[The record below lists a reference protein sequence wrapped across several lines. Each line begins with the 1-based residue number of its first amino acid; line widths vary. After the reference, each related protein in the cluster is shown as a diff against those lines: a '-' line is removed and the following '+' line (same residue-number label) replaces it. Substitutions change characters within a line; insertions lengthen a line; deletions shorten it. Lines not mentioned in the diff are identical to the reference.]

1 MHVCSYYYKIIAQ
14 FDNMRPQIINYSLTE
29 IVICFIVVGYAAVD
43 LVPCDKTRRI
53 FQSSWGII
61 SDGPAGSNYTQDS
74 HCEWLIKAN
83 DSDKFIT
90 LKFQSMGTECS
101 YDYVFV
107 YNGDS
112 FNSPL
117 LGSFSGKTE
126 PQEVI
131 ATSGYMLIL
140 LYSDTNYVLEG
151 FKAEFSITD
160 CPNNCSSHGVCY
172 DHNCACET
180 DWGGYDCSRKLCPD
194 NCGRNLSHGHC
205 DQGQC
210 VCRSGYSGESC
221 TLYEFD
227 SIGNKWHWLS
237 HSEGGLQPRAA
248 HSAVYIE
255 LTDALY
261 VFGGYNLNTVLG
273 NLEIYNF
280 QTSNWRDEHGAI
292 IPDTGL
298 ISSIEPGSIAKLIEH
313 AGPDWEQKWGLSIK
327 TSFLRNLLY
336 AGTEN
341 TTHIRRKQRHSR
353 VPEEHKPA
361 PRYGHSACAVT
372 KGFVLFG
379 GKLHNGSLSND
390 LWYYNV
396 QTRLW
401 QLRARLSSL
410 TPPPLTRHTL
420 TCVGDVI
427 YLFGGSTENGEFSS
441 SLYKIELSPDL
452 NENWEELK
460 PRGGKQLDVRVV
472 AHTTTYHP
480 HTNSLIVYGGIVP
493 GVARFSKLSDRVFVF
508 QLDNLHWAEIHYT
521 REHLREKFV
530 PRERAFHSANI
541 FGNYLVV
548 FGGYSH
554 RHNKEEICYDNQMY
568 LYHLGCH
575 TWVNPDILGKSNDSR
590 YPKQQGVFAHASA
603 VRNENTLLLVGGYH
617 GNVNGDLLA
626 YTFPPMV
633 AARKDA
639 IYYPEAACTRHKNYG
654 ECSADPECGWCSA
667 DEQCYGRTIGAN
679 CTTNLQTT
687 KCPGICPALGDCH
700 SCLIHG
706 HPLDQNM
713 PMMSAAHKLGLE
725 ECTWCVQNARCHHKD
740 DNYGVC
746 GLQEDSPS
754 QIPGWWGTKGTEVVK
769 PEQCR
774 ELDKRPGLTFVK
786 YHYPVNY
793 SQPDSVAIINATTVD
808 FVSPTSSLPRGDF
821 SSGGE
826 MVARLLG
833 FLRLPV
839 SWQEM
844 LNVCVTFCSAT
855 LTVSNNLVA
864 NITPEVTECKA
875 VRWPDNITLDRIS
888 VDFKSKKTV
897 NIQAAY
903 SIYMQQ
909 SKMELLHYKD
919 FDDPQ
924 KVFTFE
930 YLEPYANGTCEQ
942 YSNCLHCL
950 TDSQCGWCE
959 LTNSCQMRSEEE
971 ETSCSVGG
979 NWQYLTLLPSACSN
993 CSNYISCDSCIN
1005 SKLCEWWIEDARC
1018 QRIGQ
1023 RVDAAL
1029 SLEQCPIP
1037 CHKRRDCGS
1046 CLDQKGRCVWCQ
1058 ATQQCFSFSVYTSE
1072 YQFGLCREWM
1082 DQAFPLVRQENGIL
1096 PVPKTQEQCKT
1107 CSMHTN
1113 CSTCLSSLSCGW
1125 CYNSTNPMTGAC
1137 VQGDFNN
1144 PHMNCSIALNAPEA
1158 KWAYAQCPDVDE
1170 CGLGLHDCHEQAI
1183 CTNTDGSFS
1192 CHCRKGYIGDGRKNC
1207 HRTCFNVCVHGVCQ
1221 GEPDY
1226 SCKCDIGWYGDD
1238 CSKNCGCNN
1247 HSACPKGEGI
1257 CEECIDNTMGE
1268 YCELCKPGSYGNA
1281 TTEQGCRKCD
1291 CNGHGN
1297 KALGECNM
1305 ETGVC
1310 YCEDNTIGDHCE
1322 QCKSKYFGDPKNGNQ
1337 CYYQCDRG
1345 FLRDSHGQ
1353 GISSRQGRTKPWY
1366 GTPTRECLWII
1377 KPDVKYGSPIIQ
1389 LQINS
1394 SQLNISCGENAVYVF
1409 DGLPELVDMGSQ
1421 SPLSAVFCTEEALPL
1436 ATVESRTGQLT
1447 VHYKQGQT
1455 GEGFSA
1461 FYKVISCDN
1470 CRPPRECKND
1480 QCVCQDGLV
1489 GFNCEERICLD
1500 NCNQDKG
1507 QGTCDKSYGRC
1518 LCNDGW
1524 AGSSCDVRKSSTQLI
1539 FTELFDTVKLSDSLE
1554 HFRKTLPRFGHSLVS
1569 DRRGSLWMFGGYSL
1583 SHGPLNDLRLFDTKN
1598 LTWMQVTVESTPDA
1612 KMPMGRYFHGA
1623 DIGHAQTIYV
1633 YGGLSKKHKNY
1644 RNRTLD
1650 DFWQFDIQN
1659 QRWSEI
1665 EKTGAW
1671 PPALSGHTLTY
1682 HKSQE
1687 SLILI
1692 GGISPQ
1698 TGFLN
1703 LVWAYKFGKEQW
1715 VSLNTRGPGPLGIY
1729 GHTTVYHSQSRNLF
1743 VFGGMVYERQL
1754 TTISNNLYIFNYE
1767 NMTWTQLNNL
1777 GLSVHWPR
1785 PRFFHSAVTTEDYMM
1800 VMGGKIYPWNTTDT
1814 LYAYSY
1820 NCNRWMNLMS
1830 SDIEKIGP
1838 FPTQTFA
1845 QGMTVEPDGDAI
1857 YTIGGWGIDTQS
1869 TVLRIELPTDLCNL
1883 LPKRATC
1890 LYMSGCGY
1898 CAYKNGDDIISEQ
1911 CHSNIKECTL
1921 ETAENASLITNQ
1933 SQVCSLYNIYQ
1944 TMPSNCSTIQ
1954 DCTICLQSSSCS
1966 WCQGLCSSNAN
1977 NCNSTLA
1984 SCPFNKCTA
1993 TDCVQCH
2000 QMPGCDWSYSRRQCV
2015 PANQEAEANSVAVCP
2030 QPCINYATCSSCL
2043 ENPDCRWS
2051 TQLDECVSESYQ
2063 DVYCAGGVCGLVLRP
2078 DDRQH
2083 CPEPCN
2089 SFTQC
2094 SSCLKHAPCGW
2105 CSTPGLSGEGFCTE
2119 GSNERPSLGT
2129 CEEVFLENHRKV
2141 GEVEDVEPLN
2151 NVTYSWHYVKCPPED
2166 ECNNGH
2172 HTCAIESEICVDLD
2186 EGFECKCGIGYKAGL
2201 NGCEPVCPLGC
2212 VRGQCIQP
2220 NKCLCDFG
2228 YVGANCSIQCQCN
2241 GHANCEGPDKL
2252 DKCLVCHNNTMGAQC
2267 EKCKPLFVGDPA
2279 DGVVCV
2285 SCSDYCHGH
2294 SSICVDNSTEI
2305 DTGDYID
2312 YEFLNKTLKEGPK
2325 ANAKCLRCG
2334 NLTSGARCDD
2344 CIKGNFRGTENHRDA
2359 CRPCDCHGHGD
2370 TCDPIHGDKCNC
2382 QNNTESDVC
2391 RGVSDKNSAH
2401 PCWMVQCSKCKE
2413 GYLGTPTS
2421 GHQCYK
2427 QMHVDN
2433 KMCFDAKPMD
2443 ECKIKPNPLHP
2454 GEVVFF
2460 VIQPRFMNVDIR
2472 IIVDVTQGKLNVFM
2486 STHDDTYIASRN
2498 GTSGFIDVDI
2508 DSMYGHWENGTLK
2521 SKDVYLEKEAMGLR
2535 TYITIWQPKTLLL
2548 VRNLQDRLVITLPE
2562 EFHSLETTRFFLVLQ
2577 ALEPIDSDK
2586 KVAYGIVYSRQDQLH
2601 IDLFVFFSVF
2611 FSCFFLFLAACVV
2624 AWKAKQAADVR
2635 RARRR
2640 HVVEMLHMAKRPF
2653 ATILLN
2659 LNGKTKPKKTA
2670 HYDLRPIAVE
2680 PTDDNVAAVATVFVS
2695 LPGDKTSV
2703 KLALASSLILLARQ
2717 FPTSGR
2723 IFLRRRSIHAAP
2735 PL

>member
-1 MHVCSYYYKIIAQ
+1 
-14 FDNMRPQIINYSLTE
+14 
-29 IVICFIVVGYAAVD
+29 
-43 LVPCDKTRRI
+43 
-53 FQSSWGII
+53 
-61 SDGPAGSNYTQDS
+61 
-74 HCEWLIKAN
+74 
-83 DSDKFIT
+83 
-90 LKFQSMGTECS
+90 
-101 YDYVFV
+101 
-107 YNGDS
+107 
-112 FNSPL
+112 
-117 LGSFSGKTE
+117 
-126 PQEVI
+126 
-131 ATSGYMLIL
+131 
-140 LYSDTNYVLEG
+140 
-151 FKAEFSITD
+151 
-160 CPNNCSSHGVCY
+160 
-172 DHNCACET
+172 
-180 DWGGYDCSRKLCPD
+180 
-194 NCGRNLSHGHC
+194 
-205 DQGQC
+205 
-210 VCRSGYSGESC
+210 
-221 TLYEFD
+221 
-227 SIGNKWHWLS
+227 
-237 HSEGGLQPRAA
+237 
-248 HSAVYIE
+248 
-255 LTDALY
+255 
-261 VFGGYNLNTVLG
+261 
-273 NLEIYNF
+273 
-280 QTSNWRDEHGAI
+280 
-292 IPDTGL
+292 
-298 ISSIEPGSIAKLIEH
+298 
-313 AGPDWEQKWGLSIK
+313 
-327 TSFLRNLLY
+327 
-336 AGTEN
+336 
-341 TTHIRRKQRHSR
+341 
-353 VPEEHKPA
+353 
-361 PRYGHSACAVT
+361 
-372 KGFVLFG
+372 
-379 GKLHNGSLSND
+379 
-390 LWYYNV
+390 
-396 QTRLW
+396 
-401 QLRARLSSL
+401 
-410 TPPPLTRHTL
+410 
-420 TCVGDVI
+420 
-427 YLFGGSTENGEFSS
+427 
-441 SLYKIELSPDL
+441 
-452 NENWEELK
+452 
-460 PRGGKQLDVRVV
+460 
-472 AHTTTYHP
+472 
-480 HTNSLIVYGGIVP
+480 
-493 GVARFSKLSDRVFVF
+493 
-508 QLDNLHWAEIHYT
+508 
-521 REHLREKFV
+521 
-530 PRERAFHSANI
+530 
-541 FGNYLVV
+541 
-548 FGGYSH
+548 
-554 RHNKEEICYDNQMY
+554 
-568 LYHLGCH
+568 
-575 TWVNPDILGKSNDSR
+575 
-590 YPKQQGVFAHASA
+590 
-603 VRNENTLLLVGGYH
+603 
-617 GNVNGDLLA
+617 
-626 YTFPPMV
+626 MV
-633 AARKDA
+633 ATRKGEP
-639 IYYPEAACTRHKNYG
+639 YFPEAACARHKNYG

-706 HPLDQNM
+706 HPLPQNS
-713 PMMSAAHKLGLE
+713 PMASAAHKLGLE
-725 ECTWCVQNARCHHKD
+725 QCTWCVQNARCHHKD

-754 QIPGWWGTKGTEVVK
+754 QIPGWWGAKGTEVVR

-793 SQPDSVAIINATTVD
+793 SQPDNVAIINATTVD
-808 FVSPTSSLPRGDF
+808 FISPTSSLPRGDF

-833 FLRLPV
+833 FLRLPS

-844 LNVCVTFCSAT
+844 LNVCVSFCSAT
-855 LTVSNNLVA
+855 LNLSDHLVA
-864 NITPEVTECKA
+864 NVTPEVKECKA
-875 VRWPDNITLDRIS
+875 VKWPDNLTLERIP
-888 VDFKSKKTV
+888 VDFMAKKIV
-897 NIQAAY
+897 NVQAAY
-903 SIYMQQ
+903 SVYMQQ

-919 FDDPQ
+919 SDDAP

-942 YSNCLHCL
+942 YKNCLHCL

-959 LTNSCQMRSEEE
+959 LTNSCQSRSIEENV
-971 ETSCSVGG
+971 SCSVDG
-979 NWQYLTLLPSACSN
+979 NWQYLTLQPSACSN
-993 CSNYISCDSCIN
+993 CSNYISCDSCIQSN
-1005 SKLCEWWIEDARC
+1005 LCEWWIEDARC

-1023 RVDAAL
+1023 RVDAAIT
-1029 SLEQCPIP
+1029 LEQCPVP
-1037 CHKRRDCGS
+1037 CHQRTDCGS

-1082 DQAFPLVRQENGIL
+1082 DQAFPLVARQENGIL

-1113 CSTCLSSLSCGW
+1113 CSTCLSALSCGW
-1125 CYNSTNPMTGAC
+1125 CYNSSNPMTGVC

-1144 PHMNCSIALNAPEA
+1144 PHVNCSVALKAADA

-1207 HRTCFNVCVHGVCQ
+1207 HRTCFNVCVHGICQ

-1247 HSACPKGEGI
+1247 HSACPQGEGI
-1257 CEECIDNTMGE
+1257 CEECVDNTMGE
-1268 YCELCKPGSYGNA
+1268 FCEECRPGSYGNA
-1281 TTEQGCRKCD
+1281 TSEQGCRKCD

-1297 KALGECNM
+1297 KDKGECDM
-1305 ETGVC
+1305 DTGVC
-1310 YCEDNTIGDHCE
+1310 FCEDNTRGDHCE
-1322 QCKSKYFGDPKNGNQ
+1322 RCKNKYFGDPKNGKQ

-1345 FLRDSHGQ
+1345 ILRDSHGQ
-1353 GISSRQGRTKPWY
+1353 GISSRQAYIPPWG

-1377 KPDVKYGSPIIQ
+1377 KPDTNIGTPIIQ

-1421 SPLSAVFCTEEALPL
+1421 SPLSAVFCTEEALAL
-1436 ATVESRTGQLT
+1436 GTVESRTGQLT
-1447 VHYKQGQT
+1447 VHYKQGEP
-1455 GEGFSA
+1455 GESFSA
-1461 FYKVISCDN
+1461 FYKVISCDD
-1470 CRPPRECKND
+1470 CRPPRECRNG
-1480 QCVCQDGLV
+1480 QCVCQDGYV
-1489 GFNCEERICLD
+1489 GFDCEQSICLD
-1500 NCNQDKG
+1500 NCNHDKG
-1507 QGTCDKSYGRC
+1507 QGSCDKSYGRC
-1518 LCNDGW
+1518 LCSAGW
-1524 AGSSCDVRKSSTQLI
+1524 TGPSCGIKKTKTQLT
-1539 FTELFDTVKLSDSLE
+1539 FTELFNTVKLSESLE

-1569 DRRGSLWMFGGYSL
+1569 DRRGALWMFGGLSL
-1583 SHGPLNDLRLFDTKN
+1583 SHGPLNDVRLFDTKN
-1598 LTWMQVTVESTPDA
+1598 LTWMQVTIESTPDA

-1623 DIGHAQTIYV
+1623 DIGHTQTIYV

-1659 QRWSEI
+1659 QRWGEI
-1665 EKTGAW
+1665 EKTDVW

-1698 TGFLN
+1698 NGFLN

-1715 VSLNTRGPGPLGIY
+1715 VPINTKGPGPLGIF
-1729 GHTTVYHSQSRNLF
+1729 GHTTVYHAQSSNLF
-1743 VFGGMVYERQL
+1743 VFGGVVYERQL
-1754 TTISNNLYIFNYE
+1754 STISNNLYMFNYE
-1767 NMTWTQLNNL
+1767 NRTWTQLNNL
-1777 GLSVHWPR
+1777 GSTLHWPR
-1785 PRFFHSAVTTEDYMM
+1785 PRYFHSAITTEDYMII
-1800 VMGGKIYPWNTTDT
+1800 MGGKIYPWNITDT

-1830 SDIEKIGP
+1830 NDIEKIGP
-1838 FPTQTFA
+1838 FPTQSYA

-1857 YTIGGWGIDTQS
+1857 YAIGGWGIETQS

-1883 LPKRATC
+1883 LPRRITC

-1898 CAYKNGDDIISEQ
+1898 CASKVGEDIIAEQ
-1911 CHSNIKECTL
+1911 CHSNTKECTL
-1921 ETAENASLITNQ
+1921 ETPENASLVTNE

-1944 TMPSNCSTIQ
+1944 TSPSNCSTIQ
-1954 DCTICLQSSSCS
+1954 DCTICIQSGSCS
-1966 WCQGLCSSNAN
+1966 WCQGVCTSNAN

-1984 SCPFNKCTA
+1984 SCPYNKCTA
-1993 TDCVQCH
+1993 TDCIQCH
-2000 QMPGCDWSYSRRQCV
+2000 QMPGCDWSYSRRQCMSV
-2015 PANQEAEANSVAVCP
+2015 TQEQEANSVAVCP
-2030 QPCINYATCSSCL
+2030 QPCINYSTCSSCL
-2043 ENPDCRWS
+2043 ETPDCRWS

-2078 DDRQH
+2078 DERQH

-2105 CSTPGLSGEGFCTE
+2105 CATPGLSGEGFCAE
-2119 GSNERPSLGT
+2119 GSNVRPMLGT

-2141 GEVEDVEPLN
+2141 GEVEAIEPLN

-2186 EGFECKCGIGYKAGL
+2186 EGFECNCGEGYKDGV

-2220 NKCLCDFG
+2220 KKCLCDFG

-2241 GHANCEGPDKL
+2241 GHASCEGPDKL

-2279 DGVVCV
+2279 DGGVCV

-2294 SSICVDNSTEI
+2294 SLICVDNSTEI

-2344 CIKGNFRGTENHRDA
+2344 CIRGNFRGTEDHRDP

-2443 ECKIKPNPLHP
+2443 ECKMKPNALHP

-2472 IIVDVTQGKLNVFM
+2472 IIIDVTQGRLNVFM
-2486 STHDDTYIASRN
+2486 STHDDTYVASRN
-2498 GTSGFIDVDI
+2498 NTSGFIDVDI
-2508 DSMYGHWENGTLK
+2508 DSMYGHWENGTLR
-2521 SKDVYLEKEAMGLR
+2521 SKDVYLEREASGYK
-2535 TYITIWQPKTLLL
+2535 TYITITQPKTILL
-2548 VRNLQDRLVITLPE
+2548 VKKLQDRLVITLPE
-2562 EFHSLETTRFFLVLQ
+2562 EYHSLETTRFFLVLQ
-2577 ALEPIDSDK
+2577 ALEPTDSEK
-2586 KVAYGIVYSRQDQLH
+2586 KVAYGIVFSRQDQLH

-2653 ATILLN
+2653 ASVTLN
-2659 LNGKTKPKKTA
+2659 LSARTKPKKSA
-2670 HYDLRPIAVE
+2670 HHDLRPVAVE
-2680 PTDDNVAAVATVFVS
+2680 PTGDGVAAVATVFVS
-2695 LPGDKTSV
+2695 LPGGQSASV

-2717 FPTSGR
+2717 FPTGGR

-2735 PL
+2735 PT